1 MRIGMGIGLAPGTD
15 FHDAVD
21 QLADYEKAGLDVVIV
36 PELYG
41 FDGVSRLGYVAA
53 KLSRVELQSGILQTY
68 PRTPTLMAMTAA
80 GLDAVSRGRFH
91 LGIGASG
98 PQVIEGFHGVPY
110 DAPIGRTR
118 ELIEI
123 CRIVWRREPLVYDG
137 KYYKL
142 PLPADQGTGL
152 GKPLKMIDHPVR
164 SRIPITIAAIGPKNV
179 ALAAELA
186 DGFQPPFFVPE
197 KAADVWARPIAAGA
211 AKRDP
216 ELGPFATH
224 VSMPLA
230 IGDDV
235 DDLHDLG
242 RPQRALYIG
251 GMGARGKNFYN
262 NLARWFGY
270 EDAATTIQDLYLSG
284 KKKEAEAAVPRDLLV
299 KTSLIGPE
307 GHVRDR
313 LAALREAGVTT
324 VTVRPAHGA
333 THAERVRQIERFRAL
348 CDEA

>member
-1 MRIGMGIGLAPGTD
+1 MRIAMGVAYGPGQD
-15 FHDAVD
+15 FHQAVD
-21 QLADYEKAGLDVVIV
+21 QLADYERAGVDMVQV

-41 FDGVSRLGYVAA
+41 FDGVSRLGYIAA
-53 KLSRVELQSGILQTY
+53 KLSRVELASSILQTY

-80 GLDAVSRGRFH
+80 GLDSVSRGRFN

-110 DAPIGRTR
+110 DAPVGRTR

-123 CRIVWRREPLVYDG
+123 CRLVWRREPLVYHG
-137 KYYKL
+137 KYYTL
-142 PLPADQGTGL
+142 PLPDEQGTGL
-152 GKPLKMIDHPVR
+152 GKPLKMIDHPLR
-164 SRIPITIAAIGPKNV
+164 ERIPITVAAIGPKNV
-179 ALAAELA
+179 ALTAELA
-186 DGFQPPFFVPE
+186 EGWQPPFFVPE
-197 KAADVWARPIAAGA
+197 KAADVWSRPLADGN

-216 ELGPFATH
+216 SLGPLDLH
-224 VSMPLA
+224 VGVSLA

-235 DDLHDLG
+235 DHLHELG

-251 GMGARGKNFYN
+251 GMGARGRNFYN
-262 NLARWFGY
+262 NLATWFGY
-270 EDAATTIQDLYLSG
+270 ADEAKEIQDLYLAG

-299 KTSLIGPE
+299 KTSLIGSA

-324 VTVRPAHGA
+324 LSVRPLADDHA
-333 THAERVRQIERFRAL
+333 TRVELIEHLRTL
-348 CDEA
+348 CDA

>member
-1 MRIGMGIGLAPGTD
+1 MRIGMGVAYGPGQD
-15 FHDAVD
+15 FHQAVD
-21 QLADYEKAGLDVVIV
+21 ALADYEKAGLDLVVV

-41 FDGVSRLGYVAA
+41 FDGVSRLGYIAA
-53 KLSRVELQSGILQTY
+53 RLERVQLASGILQTY

-80 GLDAVSRGRFH
+80 GLDSVSRGRFN

-98 PQVIEGFHGVPY
+98 PQVIEGFHGIPY

-123 CRIVWRREPLVYDG
+123 CRIVWRREKLVYDG

-142 PLPADQGTGL
+142 PVPEGQGTGL

-164 SRIPITIAAIGPKNV
+164 PRVPITLAAIGPKNV

-186 DGFQPPFFVPE
+186 EGWQPPFFVPE
-197 KAADVWARPIAAGA
+197 KAADVWSEPLAAGS

-216 ELGPFATH
+216 SLGTLDLQVG
-224 VSMPLA
+224 VSLA

-235 DDLHDLG
+235 DHLHDLG

-251 GMGARGKNFYN
+251 GMGARGRNFYN
-262 NLARWFGY
+262 NLATWFGY
-270 EDAATTIQDLYLSG
+270 EAEAKRIQDLYLDG

-307 GHVRDR
+307 GHVRER
-313 LAALREAGVTT
+313 LAALREAGVKTI
-324 VTVRPAHGA
+324 TVRPIHGE
-333 THAERVRQIERFRAL
+333 THADKVKQIERFREL
-348 CDEA
+348 CDAT

>member
-1 MRIGMGIGLAPGTD
+1 MRIAMGVAYGPGQD
-15 FHDAVD
+15 FHQAVD
-21 QLADYEKAGLDVVIV
+21 QLADYEKAGLDMVQV

-41 FDGVSRLGYVAA
+41 FDGVSRLGYIAA
-53 KLSRVELQSGILQTY
+53 KLARVELASSILQTY

-80 GLDAVSRGRFH
+80 GLDAVSRGRFS

-110 DAPIGRTR
+110 DAPVGRTR

-123 CRIVWRREPLVYDG
+123 CRLVWRREPLVYQG
-137 KYYKL
+137 RYYTL
-142 PLPADQGTGL
+142 PLPPEKGTGL
-152 GKPLKMIDHPVR
+152 GKPLKMIDHPLR
-164 SRIPITIAAIGPKNV
+164 ERIPITVAAIGPKNV
-179 ALAAELA
+179 ALTAELA
-186 DGFQPPFFVPE
+186 EGWQPPFFVPE
-197 KAADVWARPIAAGA
+197 KAADVWSRPLADGN

-216 ELGPFATH
+216 SLGALDLH
-224 VSMPLA
+224 VGVSLA

-235 DDLHDLG
+235 DHLHELG

-251 GMGARGKNFYN
+251 GMGARGQNFYN
-262 NLARWFGY
+262 NLATWFGY
-270 EDAATTIQDLYLSG
+270 ADEAKRIQDLYLAG

-324 VTVRPAHGA
+324 LSVRPLADD
-333 THAERVRQIERFRAL
+333 HASRVKLLERLRTLVDA
-348 CDEA
+348 